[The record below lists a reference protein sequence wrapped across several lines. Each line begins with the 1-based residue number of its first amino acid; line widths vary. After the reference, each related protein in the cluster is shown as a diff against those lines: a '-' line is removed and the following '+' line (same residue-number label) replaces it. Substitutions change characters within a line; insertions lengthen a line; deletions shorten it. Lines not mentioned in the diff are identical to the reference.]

1 MAFGL
6 ISAQGH
12 GICLADNSCPLLTAK
27 TQQQNTTLPLWT
39 IQVQDFFFYL
49 FQCLWVFLPPTGPSY
64 GVDQQTSRLMTASIL
79 IVSVGPCYLKRSGS
93 WVNAIFPVTVEQ
105 LRALT
110 LALWGLWEPS
120 PRAFRQMLGGHWRV
134 KEDRWMRD
142 SNSTVVC
149 AFRGSDLCG
158 DWKDCRKTD
167 MQIYNDLQYRH
178 VWFCAI

>member
-12 GICLADNSCPLLTAK
+12 GICLAANSCPLLTAK
-27 TQQQNTTLPLWT
+27 TQQQNMTLPLWT
-39 IQVQDFFFYL
+39 IKFKIL
-49 FQCLWVFLPPTGPSY
+49 FLLVPMPMSFLASY
-64 GVDQQTSRLMTASIL
+64 WFIVWGWSTNQLFDDSERPHCFGWPLLPRFWKRLR
-79 IVSVGPCYLKRSGS
+79 GKRSGS
-93 WVNAIFPVTVEQ
+93 WVNAMFPVTVEQ

-158 DWKDCRKTD
+158 DWKDCQSEGLTHET
-167 MQIYNDLQYRH
+167 L
-178 VWFCAI
+178 